1 MKFKTQFHERK
12 RFFTNPG
19 NPIKVKYGA
28 SYDEAGRVKLV
39 EEGTENL
46 YDYIQSFA
54 ESCDIHV
61 LLKRYSNGE
70 VDVLSKVQGMY
81 GDFTEFPTTY
91 AELLNTVNRGEA
103 MFNEF
108 PVDVRAKFNHNF
120 AEFMVSLSDGSFFEK
135 AGFTKPSEPS
145 VQDSESSK
153 EVVEE

>member
-1 MKFKTQFHERK
+1 MQKFKTQFHERK

-19 NPIKVKYGA
+19 NPIIVKYGA
-28 SYDEAGRVKLV
+28 SYDEAGRVQLV

-46 YDYIQSFA
+46 YDFIQSFA
-54 ESCDIHV
+54 DSCDIHV

-120 AEFMVSLSDGSFFEK
+120 AEFMASLSDGSFFERVGIK
-135 AGFTKPSEPS
+135 QQAESEPAPA
-145 VQDSESSK
+145 E
-153 EVVEE
+153 EVTE

>member
-1 MKFKTQFHERK
+1 MKKFLTQFHERK

-28 SYDEAGRVKLV
+28 SYDEAGRVQLV

-46 YDYIQSFA
+46 YDFIQSFA
-54 ESCDIHV
+54 DSCDIHV

-120 AEFMVSLSDGSFFEK
+120 AEFMASLSDGSFFDR
-135 AGFTKPSEPS
+135 AGIKQQAEP
-145 VQDSESSK
+145 ESTP
-153 EVVEE
+153 VEEVTE

>member
-1 MKFKTQFHERK
+1 MQKFKTQFHERK

-19 NPIKVKYGA
+19 NPVKVKYGS
-28 SYDEAGRVKLV
+28 SYDEAGRVQLV

-46 YDYIQSFA
+46 YDFIQSFA
-54 ESCDIHV
+54 DSCDIHV

-108 PVDVRAKFNHNF
+108 PVEVRAKFNHNF
-120 AEFMVSLSDGSFFEK
+120 AEFMASLSDGSFFER
-135 AGFTKPSEPS
+135 AGIKQQAEAEPAPA
-145 VQDSESSK
+145 E
-153 EVVEE
+153 EVTE